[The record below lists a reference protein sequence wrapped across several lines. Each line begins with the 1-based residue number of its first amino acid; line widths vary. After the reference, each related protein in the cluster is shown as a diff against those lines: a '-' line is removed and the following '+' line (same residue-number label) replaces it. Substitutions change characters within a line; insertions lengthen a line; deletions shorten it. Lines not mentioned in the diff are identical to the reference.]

1 MLLDAEADLEALAK
15 SIEDG
20 HVRLTGLQSEID
32 RLNRE
37 IMALGAVN
45 LAALEELTTSRERKA
60 FLDAQT
66 ADLTEAMTTLED
78 AIKKIDAETRDLFGW
93 HFQDCE

>member
-1 MLLDAEADLEALAK
+1 M
-15 SIEDG
+15 
-20 HVRLTGLQSEID
+20 QSEID

-37 IMALGAVN
+37 IAALGAVN
-45 LAALEELTTSRERKA
+45 LAALDELTVSRERKL

-78 AIKKIDAETRDLFGW
+78 AIKKIDAETRDLLAGTFKIVNEHFGRMFPELFGGG
-93 HFQDCE
+93 HARLVMTGG